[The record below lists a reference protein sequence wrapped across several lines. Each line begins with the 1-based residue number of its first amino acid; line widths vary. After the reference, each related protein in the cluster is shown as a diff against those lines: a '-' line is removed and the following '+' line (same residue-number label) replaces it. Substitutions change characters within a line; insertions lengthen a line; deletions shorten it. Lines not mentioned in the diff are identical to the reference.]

1 MGRFGSAF
9 FAALLVLWVCSAFN
23 QTARMVEPIE
33 DREPKDREPISEGRP
48 VERIEFVAF
57 KDLAQLTTA
66 LNYTAATWKAG
77 QTDVPRLV
85 LLQVPERF
93 AEVTFKEVTVEQKK
107 QIFFRMILPL
117 ILMANEEVTSDREA
131 LMHLKSRL
139 ETTRVP
145 YEGDLDELRSL
156 ANKYRLSEDSDVISV
171 TKLLKTLTRR
181 IDIVPPSL
189 ALAQAATESAWGT
202 SRFAVEGNALFG
214 QWTFGGKGMVPEEQ
228 RAEKGDHKVASFRS
242 PLHSVRSYLRNLNT
256 NRAYREFR
264 EDRAAARAEGKPFS
278 GEALASALSRYSE
291 RGQDYIKEIR
301 QIIVG
306 NDLSAL
312 DRSKLV
318 EGPVY
323 ELMPVWRAG
332 S

>member
-1 MGRFGSAF
+1 MGRFGLAL
-9 FAALLVLWVCSAFN
+9 ATALLVLLVCSAFN
-23 QTARMVEPIE
+23 KTARMIEPIE
-33 DREPKDREPISEGRP
+33 DLEATHEGWP

-57 KDLAQLTTA
+57 ADLASLTTE
-66 LNYTAATWKAG
+66 LNYTAETWKAG

-93 AEVTFKEVTVEQKK
+93 AEVTVKEVTVEQKK

-131 LMHLKSRL
+131 LMRLKSRL
-139 ETTRVP
+139 AETRIP
-145 YEGDLDELRSL
+145 HADDLDELRSL
-156 ANKYRLSEDSDVISV
+156 ATKYRLSEDGDVISV
-171 TKLLKTLTRR
+171 AKPLKTLERR

-214 QWTFGGKGMVPEEQ
+214 QWTFGDKGMVPEEQ

-264 EDRAAARAEGKPFS
+264 DYRAAARAEGKPIS

-291 RGQDYIKEIR
+291 RGADYIKEIR

-318 EGPVY
+318 EGTIY
-323 ELMPVWRAG
+323 ELMPVWRAE